1 MWEGRRRGGV
11 EERGREGKGRSKGRG
26 KKGGEGERRE
36 FVIGGEGRVC
46 VCHCDSNV
54 NHLCVGGG
62 GADWCHHV
70 VNHILV
76 LKQVSNVV
84 V

>member
-11 EERGREGKGRSKGRG
+11 EERGREGKGRRKGRG

-36 FVIGGEGRVC
+36 FVIGGKGRVC
-46 VCHCDSNV
+46 ACHCDSNV

-62 GADWCHHV
+62 GGLTGVITLLIIFWC
-70 VNHILV
+70 
-76 LKQVSNVV
+76 
-84 V
+84 